1 MPRHEYL
8 AGGTSDTKMQ
18 GILGSLVQGRCKVSN
33 LPAKQT
39 NDWMVIYIIAKARGG
54 LIKETMNF
62 CAHNHIIISMTL

>member
-1 MPRHEYL
+1 MQRHEYL

-39 NDWMVIYIIAKARGG
+39 NDCMVIIPNSQSSQVSYKGNNEF
-54 LIKETMNF
+54 LCTQPYNM
-62 CAHNHIIISMTL
+62 SMTL